1 MKQDTK
7 LEMGLK
13 SYDDIF
19 KLNTGKDGKAEMVV
33 VLSID
38 DIDDFKDH
46 PFKIKNDEKMEEMV
60 ESVKQNGILLP
71 VLVRPKGDRKYEMI
85 SGHRRKFACNLAGK
99 KEIPA
104 IVRELTDDEA
114 TILMVDSNM
123 QREEILP
130 SEKAFAYKMKL
141 EAMKHQGKRADL
153 ENETSTPVV
162 EKLNNRTSAS
172 IIGEQNN
179 ESAEQIRRYIR
190 LTYLI
195 PELLELVDEKR
206 IAFRPAVELSFLKL
220 EEQEVVLDCIKC
232 LDCTPSLA
240 QAIDMKKR
248 SQENSLTAE
257 KIDEIMS
264 IEKANQIPKLKLN
277 EERFEKVIPSKY
289 VTTQQKEDYLYMC
302 AEYVQKRERMKQ
314 QQLSR

>member
-71 VLVRPKGDRKYEMI
+71 VLVRPKGERKYEMI

-141 EAMKHQGKRADL
+141 EAMKHQD
-153 ENETSTPVV
+153 
-162 EKLNNRTSAS
+162 
-172 IIGEQNN
+172 Q
-179 ESAEQIRRYIR
+179 
-190 LTYLI
+190 
-195 PELLELVDEKR
+195 
-206 IAFRPAVELSFLKL
+206 
-220 EEQEVVLDCIKC
+220 EQE
-232 LDCTPSLA
+232 
-240 QAIDMKKR
+240 
-248 SQENSLTAE
+248 E
-257 KIDEIMS
+257 KPWM
-264 IEKANQIPKLKLN
+264 P
-277 EERFEKVIPSKY
+277 
-289 VTTQQKEDYLYMC
+289 T
-302 AEYVQKRERMKQ
+302 
-314 QQLSR
+314 

>member
-38 DIDDFKDH
+38 DIDDFKNH
-46 PFKIKNDEKMEEMV
+46 PFKIKNDEKMQEMV

-71 VLVRPKGDRKYEMI
+71 VLVRPKGERGYEMI

-130 SEKAFAYKMKL
+130 SERAFAYKMKL
-141 EAMKHQGKRADL
+141 EAMKHQGKDI
-153 ENETSTPVV
+153 NETCDPM
-162 EKLNNRTSAS
+162 EHKLKSREVLANEVGDSAS
-172 IIGEQNN
+172 NVQ
-179 ESAEQIRRYIR
+179 RYIR

-248 SQENSLTAE
+248 SQENSLTAD